1 MYWEKKWLLP
11 ASALNFHSKRNSTG
25 RCHIARQ
32 QWNQLLLLV
41 WLLWKGR
48 SYGLLLQLYKSKE
61 KWISERYKTWVADPC
76 WGMTCLPLV
85 TEEVLSVYKDSEA
98 LAELSGCLDKA
109 LLLQWHERL
118 ANNRGSI
125 FVFFGFN
132 SFNYICCKFSNQWVY
147 QLHKEKYELCV

>member
-41 WLLWKGR
+41 WFLWKGR

-85 TEEVLSVYKDSEA
+85 TEVVLSVYKDSEA